1 MIKHISVF
9 INSYKIIKIIMFM
22 LYNCCPT
29 KTPIKT
35 QSNTHVISLQ
45 LHYIINMP
53 LYALISQFNII
64 LPIKNYLS
72 QGN

>member
-1 MIKHISVF
+1 MIKHISVC

-35 QSNTHVISLQ
+35 H
-45 LHYIINMP
+45 
-53 LYALISQFNII
+53 SQIHM
-64 LPIKNYLS
+64 
-72 QGN
+72 